1 MQLVDVVLIVS
12 VLVTMPVLVYI
23 GKHPQATGEPI
34 DRTHKLLMIPLLLSL
49 CGVIIAAFL
58 MFARR

>member
-1 MQLVDVVLIVS
+1 MQLGDLVLIVS

-23 GKHPQATGEPI
+23 GKHPQAKGEPI
-34 DRTHKLLMIPLLLSL
+34 DRTHKLLMIPLLLAL

-58 MFARR
+58 MSARR